1 MCTCDNYIGVVIMPV
16 VTDTRLEMRYYVQ
29 SDGSQEMSLLAY
41 NLILYSTR
49 ITLSKNYSGVFFS
62 LMD

>member
-1 MCTCDNYIGVVIMPV
+1 M
-16 VTDTRLEMRYYVQ
+16 RLRLNIQFGVQ
-29 SDGSQEMSLLAY
+29 SDGSQETSLLAY